1 MMTDAERPLARSVE
15 LPEWLA
21 ARLARVAQS
30 QGITLAQA
38 AEYLLRR
45 GLEQF
50 EMPPAIRE
58 GTAQRAGAGRD
69 PRLDWWREAR
79 FGLFIHWGLYALPA
93 GEWRGERIPGI
104 GEWIMYRAR
113 IPVREY
119 EALAKDF
126 NPVHFNAAEWVSLAK
141 RAGLKYITITA
152 KHHDGF
158 CMFDTALTDYNIVKA
173 TPFGRDPMKELAAE
187 CQKQGLRLC
196 FYYSQTQDWHHPNGD
211 GNDWDFDPAAKDFA
225 GYLRNYVQPQVRELL
240 TQYGP
245 IGLIWFDTPKGI
257 TPEQSRELLDL
268 VHSLQPDCLVSG
280 RLGNALGDY
289 AQAGDNRIPEAAVAS
304 DWETP
309 ATINDTWGF
318 KWYDENWKSVPDLVH
333 KLVDIVSKG
342 GNYLLNV
349 GPTAEGAIPQA
360 SVDRLLAMGRWLDV
374 NGEAIY
380 GTRPGPVQGQ
390 EGYRST
396 RKGNVVYLHVLEWP
410 HDGRIAVR
418 GVSERVRA
426 AAVLGAPQAGA
437 LACHQE
443 GDALTIL
450 GPGAAPDPVATV
462 IALSL
467 AE

>member
-1 MMTDAERPLARSVE
+1 MTDAERPVARSVE

-45 GLEQF
+45 GLEQV

-113 IPVREY
+113 IPVHEY

-211 GNDWDFDPAAKDFA
+211 GNDWDFDPGAKDFA

-360 SVDRLLAMGRWLDV
+360 SVDRLLAMGRWLDA

-450 GPGAAPDPVATV
+450 GPGAASDPVATV